1 MGAKPAAQHLMT
13 QLDPERPHEP
23 PQSPVVAATVP
34 TPPARPI
41 WAGWSGVEA
50 ASFALTAAALLLVL
64 HANLVAALL
73 AGLLLYSLV
82 DVLAPRLTRLHPRHD
97 ALAVAILSAVILLA
111 LTLGIWALVRY
122 VSGDGNTLER
132 LLDRMADIIDQSRSQ
147 MPAWLSNSLPNGV
160 EELAPALIATLRAH
174 AQMAQKLGTEIVRT
188 LLHVVIGLVIG
199 AMVALYRAISRP
211 NRRPLAAALVT
222 RARTLQ
228 TAFAQ
233 FIFAQIQISTINTLL
248 TGIYLLVVLPLFNQ
262 HLPLSKTL
270 VAITFIAGL
279 LPVLG
284 NLISN
289 TAIVVASLAVSLPIA
304 VVSLIYLVV
313 IHKLEYFLNARI
325 IGARIQAAAW
335 ELLTVMLV
343 METLYGIPGVIAGP
357 IFYAYVKRELVAK
370 ALV

>member
-1 MGAKPAAQHLMT
+1 MPQLENPEDRADHGASYDAA
-13 QLDPERPHEP
+13 
-23 PQSPVVAATVP
+23 SPSSRTAGS
-34 TPPARPI
+34 PARPRLTPP
-41 WAGWSGVEA
+41 GWFSVTA
-50 ASFALTAAALLLVL
+50 VSYVLTAGALLLVM

-82 DVLAPRLTRLHPRHD
+82 DVLAPRLTHSRRD
-97 ALAVAILSAVILLA
+97 ALAVAILSAIILLA
-111 LTLGIWALVRY
+111 LTGGIWALVHFLN
-122 VSGDGNTLER
+122 VDSATVDR
-132 LLDRMADIIDQSRSQ
+132 LLDHAAEIIDQSRNQ
-147 MPAWLSNSLPNGV
+147 LPTWLSDYLPSGA
-160 EELAPALIATLRAH
+160 EELVTTLLGAMREH
-174 AQMAQKLGTEIVRT
+174 AQMAQRLGTDILRT
-188 LLHVVIGLVIG
+188 LLHIVLGLIIG

-211 NRRPLAAALVT
+211 NRRPLASALID

-228 TAFAQ
+228 QSFAQ
-233 FIFAQIQISTINTLL
+233 FIFAQIQISSINTIL
-248 TGIYLLVVLPLFNQ
+248 TSIYLLVALPLFHQ

-289 TAIVVASLAVSLPIA
+289 TAIVIASLSVSLPIA
-304 VVSLIYLVV
+304 VVSLFFLVV

-357 IFYAYVKRELVAK
+357 IFYAYVKRELTTSE
-370 ALV
+370 LV

>member
-1 MGAKPAAQHLMT
+1 MKQLEEERTQEHNPA
-13 QLDPERPHEP
+13 
-23 PQSPVVAATVP
+23 
-34 TPPARPI
+34 TPPARLNPAS
-41 WAGWSGVEA
+41 WFSVTA
-50 ASFALTAAALLLVL
+50 ASYAMTIGGLLLVL

-97 ALAVAILSAVILLA
+97 ALAVAILSALILVA
-111 LTLGIWALVRY
+111 LGLGIWTLVHF

-132 LLDRMADIIDQSRSQ
+132 LLDHVADIIDRSRSQ
-147 MPAWLSNSLPNGV
+147 MPSWLSESLPNGV
-160 EELAPALIATLRAH
+160 EELATALIAALRAH

-188 LLHVVIGLVIG
+188 LLHIVIGLVIG

-211 NRRPLAAALVT
+211 NRRPLATALVA

-228 TAFAQ
+228 IAFSQ
-233 FIFAQIQISTINTLL
+233 FIFAQIQISTINTVL
-248 TGIYLLVVLPLFNQ
+248 TAVYLLMVLPLFNQ

-270 VAITFIAGL
+270 VAVTFLAGL

-289 TAIVVASLAVSLPIA
+289 TAIVVASLSVSLPIA
-304 VVSLIYLVV
+304 VVSLVFLVV

-357 IFYAYVKRELVAK
+357 IFYAYLKRELVTAG
-370 ALV
+370 LV

>member
-1 MGAKPAAQHLMT
+1 MK
-13 QLDPERPHEP
+13 QLDTEHQEDRADAGAAMPTTS
-23 PQSPVVAATVP
+23 SPSRRLTPGSWFSVTTV
-34 TPPARPI
+34 
-41 WAGWSGVEA
+41 
-50 ASFALTAAALLLVL
+50 SFVLVGGALLLVM

-82 DVLAPRLTRLHPRHD
+82 DVLAPRLTHSRRD
-97 ALAVAILSAVILLA
+97 ALAVAILSAIILLA
-111 LTLGIWALVRY
+111 LTGGIWALVRFLS
-122 VSGDGNTLER
+122 VDSTTIER
-132 LLDRMADIIDQSRSQ
+132 LLDHAADIIDQSRAQ
-147 MPAWLSNSLPNGV
+147 LPAWLSDYLPNGV
-160 EELAPALIATLRAH
+160 EELATTLISALREH
-174 AQMAQKLGTEIVRT
+174 AQMAQRLGTDILRT
-188 LLHVVIGLVIG
+188 LLHIVLGLIIG

-211 NRRPLAAALVT
+211 NRRPLARALID

-228 TAFAQ
+228 KAFAQ
-233 FIFAQIQISTINTLL
+233 FIFAQIQISLINTIL
-248 TGIYLLVVLPLFNQ
+248 TAVYLMVVLPLFNQ

-270 VAITFIAGL
+270 IAITFIAGL

-289 TAIVVASLAVSLPIA
+289 TAIVIASLSVSLPIA
-304 VVSLIYLVV
+304 VVSLVFLVV

-357 IFYAYVKRELVAK
+357 IFYAYLKRELTTAE
-370 ALV
+370 LV

>member
-1 MGAKPAAQHLMT
+1 MPQVEQERTTGRPQASGATPDTAPSNRRLTPASWFSVT
-13 QLDPERPHEP
+13 
-23 PQSPVVAATVP
+23 
-34 TPPARPI
+34 
-41 WAGWSGVEA
+41 A
-50 ASFALTAAALLLVL
+50 ASYALTGAALLLVMQ
-64 HANLVAALL
+64 ANLVPALL

-97 ALAVAILSAVILLA
+97 ALAVAILSAIILLA
-111 LTLGIWALVRY
+111 LTGGIWALVRFI
-122 VSGDGNTLER
+122 SGDGNTLER
-132 LLDRMADIIDQSRSQ
+132 LLDHAADIIDQSRSQ
-147 MPAWLSNSLPNGV
+147 MPGWLSDYLPNGV
-160 EELAPALIATLRAH
+160 EELATALIAAMREH
-174 AQMAQKLGTEIVRT
+174 AQMAQKLGTDILRA
-188 LLHVVIGLVIG
+188 LLHILIGLVIG
-199 AMVALYRAISRP
+199 AMVALYRAVSRP
-211 NRRPLAAALVT
+211 SRRPLAAALVA

-228 TAFAQ
+228 TAFSQ
-233 FIFAQIQISTINTLL
+233 FIFAQIQISSINTAL
-248 TGIYLLVVLPLFNQ
+248 TAIYLLVVLPLFQQ

-304 VVSLIYLVV
+304 VVSLLYLVI
-313 IHKLEYFLNARI
+313 IHKFEYFLNARI

-357 IFYAYVKRELVAK
+357 IIYAYVKRELSTAE
-370 ALV
+370 LV

>member
-1 MGAKPAAQHLMT
+1 MNDAP
-13 QLDPERPHEP
+13 PSSSRPTSSGCARL
-23 PQSPVVAATVP
+23 SPGNWFSVTAV
-34 TPPARPI
+34 
-41 WAGWSGVEA
+41 SY
-50 ASFALTAAALLLVL
+50 ALTAGALLLVM

-82 DVLAPRLTRLHPRHD
+82 DVLAPRLTHSRRD
-97 ALAVAILSAVILLA
+97 ALAVAILSAIILLA
-111 LTLGIWALVRY
+111 LTGGIWALVHFLN
-122 VSGDGNTLER
+122 VDSATLDR
-132 LLDRMADIIDQSRSQ
+132 LLDHASDIIDQSRAQLPS
-147 MPAWLSNSLPNGV
+147 WLSDYLPSGT
-160 EELAPALIATLRAH
+160 EELVTTLLAAMKEH
-174 AQMAQKLGTEIVRT
+174 AQMAQRLGTDILRT
-188 LLHVVIGLVIG
+188 LLHIVLGLIIG

-211 NRRPLAAALVT
+211 NRRPLANALVN

-228 TAFAQ
+228 QSFAQ
-233 FIFAQIQISTINTLL
+233 FIFAQIQISSINTIL
-248 TGIYLLVVLPLFNQ
+248 TSIYLLVALPLFGQ

-289 TAIVVASLAVSLPIA
+289 TAIVIASLSVSLPIA
-304 VVSLIYLVV
+304 IVSLFFLVV

-357 IFYAYVKRELVAK
+357 IFYAYVKRELTTSE
-370 ALV
+370 LV

>member
-1 MGAKPAAQHLMT
+1 MPQLENPEDRANHGALN
-13 QLDPERPHEP
+13 D
-23 PQSPVVAATVP
+23 
-34 TPPARPI
+34 
-41 WAGWSGVEA
+41 A
-50 ASFALTAAALLLVL
+50 ASASATSPSSACPRLAPGSWFSVTAVSYVLTAGALLLVM

-82 DVLAPRLTRLHPRHD
+82 DVLAPRLTHSRRD
-97 ALAVAILSAVILLA
+97 ALAVAILSAIILLA
-111 LTLGIWALVRY
+111 LTGGIWALVHFLN
-122 VSGDGNTLER
+122 VDSATVER
-132 LLDRMADIIDQSRSQ
+132 LLDHAADIIDKSRHQ
-147 MPAWLSNSLPNGV
+147 LPAWLSDYLPSGT
-160 EELAPALIATLRAH
+160 EELVTTLLGAMREH
-174 AQMAQKLGTEIVRT
+174 AQMAQRLGTDILRT
-188 LLHVVIGLVIG
+188 LLHIVLGLIIG

-211 NRRPLAAALVT
+211 NRRPLAGALIH

-228 TAFAQ
+228 QSFAQ
-233 FIFAQIQISTINTLL
+233 FIFAQIQISSINTIL
-248 TGIYLLVVLPLFNQ
+248 TSIYLLVALPLFHQ

-289 TAIVVASLAVSLPIA
+289 TAIVIASLSVSLPIA
-304 VVSLIYLVV
+304 VVSLFFLVV

-357 IFYAYVKRELVAK
+357 IFYAYVKRELTNSG
-370 ALV
+370 LV

>member
-1 MGAKPAAQHLMT
+1 MPQTDTEHTEDRARTGA
-13 QLDPERPHEP
+13 
-23 PQSPVVAATVP
+23 SPS
-34 TPPARPI
+34 TPPSLKRLAQPASWFSI
-41 WAGWSGVEA
+41 TA
-50 ASFALTAAALLLVL
+50 ASYVLTAGALLLVM

-82 DVLAPRLTRLHPRHD
+82 DVLAPRLTHSRRD
-97 ALAVAILSAVILLA
+97 ALAVAILSAIIV
-111 LTLGIWALVRY
+111 LTLTGAIWALVRFLS
-122 VSGDGNTLER
+122 VDSSTIER
-132 LLDRMADIIDQSRSQ
+132 LLDHAADIIDKSRAQLPGWISDY
-147 MPAWLSNSLPNGV
+147 LPNGV
-160 EELAPALIATLRAH
+160 EELGTTLIAALREH
-174 AQMAQKLGTEIVRT
+174 AQMAQRLGTDILRT
-188 LLHVVIGLVIG
+188 LLHIVIGLVIG

-211 NRRPLAAALVT
+211 NRRPLASALID

-228 TAFAQ
+228 QSFAQ
-233 FIFAQIQISTINTLL
+233 FIFAQIQISLINTIL
-248 TGIYLLVVLPLFNQ
+248 TAIYLLVVMPLLNQ

-289 TAIVVASLAVSLPIA
+289 TAIVIASLSVSLPIA
-304 VVSLIYLVV
+304 IVSLFYLVV

-357 IFYAYVKRELVAK
+357 IFYAYLKRELSSAE
-370 ALV
+370 LV

>member
-1 MGAKPAAQHLMT
+1 MPQLENPEDRADAGAPTAS
-13 QLDPERPHEP
+13 P
-23 PQSPVVAATVP
+23 PSSPGRRL
-34 TPPARPI
+34 TPGSWFNVTA
-41 WAGWSGVEA
+41 V
-50 ASFALTAAALLLVL
+50 SFAMTAAALLLVM

-82 DVLAPRLTRLHPRHD
+82 DVLAPRLTHNRRD
-97 ALAVAILSAVILLA
+97 ALAVAILSAIILLA
-111 LTLGIWALVRY
+111 LTGGIWALVHFLN
-122 VSGDGNTLER
+122 VDSAKLDR
-132 LLDRMADIIDQSRSQ
+132 LLDHASDIIDQSRAQLPS
-147 MPAWLSNSLPNGV
+147 WLSDYLPSGA
-160 EELAPALIATLRAH
+160 EELLTTLLGAVKEH
-174 AQMAQKLGTEIVRT
+174 AQMAQRLGTDILRT
-188 LLHVVIGLVIG
+188 LLHILLGLIIG

-211 NRRPLAAALVT
+211 NRRPLASALIT

-228 TAFAQ
+228 QAFAQ
-233 FIFAQIQISTINTLL
+233 FIFAQIQISLINTVL
-248 TGIYLLVVLPLFNQ
+248 TSIYLLVALPLFQQ

-279 LPVLG
+279 IPVLG

-289 TAIVVASLAVSLPIA
+289 TAIVIASLSVSLPIA
-304 VVSLIYLVV
+304 IVSLFFLVV

-357 IFYAYVKRELVAK
+357 IFYAYVKRELTNAE
-370 ALV
+370 LV